1 MRDMAPV
8 RLGMLRLTDAAP
20 VVLAQEAGLFAA
32 EDLDVVLSVEP
43 SWANLA
49 DKLSYGLLDAAVMLP
64 PLALAMSL
72 GLRAAGTELLVPM
85 SLSLNG
91 NSVTLS
97 TALAEPI
104 LDSRSALEAGRRLR
118 ALVPGRA
125 PPRLAIVHARSTH
138 HLLLRYWLAASG
150 IDPDRYVSIGV
161 IPPAEM
167 VASLAAGRIDGF
179 CAGAPWGVM
188 AARDGLGRNVVTSA
202 EIWRNHPEKCL
213 AVRADWA
220 QQRPVQLQA
229 LLCALLHAARR
240 CDDPAEAPSL
250 AALLA
255 QDRYIGVPA
264 DAIAASLAGSAPG
277 GSVFFAQAAT
287 YPWRS
292 HAHWFL
298 DQMARWGDVP
308 AALDRDAAA
317 MRIYRPDLHAE
328 AARALGLAMPRTDR
342 KPEGGHEEPWRL
354 AADPTPIEMAPDPFC
369 DGAHFPV

>member
-1 MRDMAPV
+1 MAPV

-20 VVLAQEAGLFAA
+20 VVLAQEAGLFAT

-49 DKLSYGLLDAAVMLP
+49 DKLSYGLLDAAIMLP

-72 GLRAAGTELLVPM
+72 GLRAAGTPLLVPM

-91 NSVTLS
+91 NAVTLS
-97 TALAEPI
+97 TALAGPI
-104 LDSRSALEAGRRLR
+104 LGSRSALEAGRRLR
-118 ALVPGRA
+118 TLLRGHAL
-125 PPRLAIVHARSTH
+125 PRLAVVHARSTH

-150 IDPDRYVSIGV
+150 IDPDRDVAIGV

-188 AARDGLGRNVVTSA
+188 AARDELGRNVITSA

-220 QQRPVQLQA
+220 ERRPAQLQA
-229 LLCALLHAARR
+229 LLRALLRAAQR
-240 CDDPAEAPSL
+240 CDDPAEAPVL
-250 AALLA
+250 AELLA
-255 QDRYIGVPA
+255 QQRYIGVPA
-264 DAIAASLAGSAPG
+264 DAIAASLAGGLAG

-292 HAHWFL
+292 HARWFL
-298 DQMARWGDVP
+298 GQMARWGEVP
-308 AALDRDAAA
+308 AALDQDAAA
-317 MRIYRPDLHAE
+317 LRIYRPDLHAE
-328 AARALGLAMPRTDR
+328 AARALGLAVPRTDR
-342 KPEGGHEEPWRL
+342 KPEGGHDAPWQL
-354 AADPTPIEMAPDPFC
+354 AADPVPIEMAPDPFC
-369 DGAHFPV
+369 DRASFPTRDA